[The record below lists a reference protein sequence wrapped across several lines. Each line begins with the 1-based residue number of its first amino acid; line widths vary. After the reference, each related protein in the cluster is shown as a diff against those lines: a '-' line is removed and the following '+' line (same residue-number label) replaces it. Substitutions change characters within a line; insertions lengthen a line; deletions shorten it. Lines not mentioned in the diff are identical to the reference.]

1 MLYAGGICHQPDT
14 FIQIGSDHTVDWYS
28 TKMIWTIK
36 KIIGPIKGQGINSTY
51 SIANLIY
58 QFNFY
63 FSGAAICDICWRF
76 MIIAVKILNR
86 ALRTDFGFKS
96 LLWVYSGRRGIHCW
110 VSDIKLFSLVILI
123 FWSCEYSLPL
133 IVSENLVNNG
143 TMNWNFPII
152 WRDWRARAKNQSL
165 PLIDPKQS
173 LVYEGLESVNSIPI
187 RGRP

>member
-1 MLYAGGICHQPDT
+1 
-14 FIQIGSDHTVDWYS
+14 
-28 TKMIWTIK
+28 MIWTIK

-110 VSDIKLFSLVILI
+110 VSDMKFMPFPSISAKLFWTVQFFLSCPNDWSGPNHFGWVQIILVRFKSDFSGLNFMIWTKPQWLLLYQNYLDNPKS
-123 FWSCEYSLPL
+123 FW
-133 IVSENLVNNG
+133 
-143 TMNWNFPII
+143 TH
-152 WRDWRARAKNQSL
+152 
-165 PLIDPKQS
+165 
-173 LVYEGLESVNSIPI
+173 
-187 RGRP
+187 GRTIY